1 VKELYNSIIVIGVSI
16 PAILA
21 GIVIALHASGAPVD
35 PPTPEEEKIIESIA
49 KSRWAQELA
58 SAMAT
63 APEARERIARM
74 LAVQLYKTVSRA
86 TA

>member
-1 VKELYNSIIVIGVSI
+1 MDVVKPVLIAVGAFV

-21 GIVIALHASGAPVD
+21 GIAVAVHALGAPVD
-35 PPTPEEEKIIESIA
+35 PLTPEEQRIIEAIA

-63 APEARERIARM
+63 TPEARELVSRM
-74 LAVQLYKTVSRA
+74 LATQLYKSIKRV

>member
-1 VKELYNSIIVIGVSI
+1 VDIFKSLLIAVGAFV
-16 PAILA
+16 PALLA
-21 GIVIALHASGAPVD
+21 GIAVALHASGAPID
-35 PPTPEEEKIIESIA
+35 PLTPEEQSIIEAIA

-63 APEARERIARM
+63 TPEAREQVARM
-74 LAVQLYKTVSRA
+74 LAIQLFKTVRKG

>member
-1 VKELYNSIIVIGVSI
+1 VKELYTSIIVIGASI

-21 GIVIALHASGAPVD
+21 GIVIALHASGAPLD
-35 PPTPEEEKIIESIA
+35 PITPEEQRIIESIA

-63 APEARERIARM
+63 TPEAREQVARM
-74 LAVQLYKTVSRA
+74 LAAQLFKSIRRV